1 MITPFTRRYATGN
14 FSYAMPTLK
23 RRPKFKPSLR
33 DEEQARLA
41 SKIQRAKMWVM
52 TRMSSCPTNN
62 SSDLNTEVET
72 AVTVVAW
79 AALGRVKRL
88 LSAFERLHL
97 AGNSGTVKDGIE
109 KKLERGVRLSAFQNL
124 RSEQQDLSLPHIGF
138 DCHHAVF
145 QMLLSPCPS
154 AAQRGTAIE
163 PRDCLDAL

>member
-1 MITPFTRRYATGN
+1 MTSLSLPTFLRLKEGFSSSRSDGLNLGRRFNAGGVVQSSPRRVATVEPTAAMIAAFNRRYATGD
-14 FSYAMPTLK
+14 FSYARPALK

-88 LSAFERLHL
+88 LSAFE
-97 AGNSGTVKDGIE
+97 
-109 KKLERGVRLSAFQNL
+109 
-124 RSEQQDLSLPHIGF
+124 
-138 DCHHAVF
+138 
-145 QMLLSPCPS
+145 
-154 AAQRGTAIE
+154 
-163 PRDCLDAL
+163 